1 MQRPGGQA
9 PPAPKLIKSRPHGR
23 TIFIFHTECSRP
35 PEELWNLIVN
45 GSDVVLIVEAPD
57 EGFSAF
63 GDRVVTW
70 NAPDVTIDG
79 VVYVWPE
86 DSSDVRQL
94 FEE

>member
-1 MQRPGGQA
+1 MRRPGGHA
-9 PPAPKLIKSRPHGR
+9 PPPAELINSRPRRR

-70 NAPDVTIDG
+70 NAPDLTIDG
-79 VVYVWPE
+79 VVYLWPE
-86 DSSDVRQL
+86 HSSDVRRL
-94 FEE
+94 FEA

>member
-1 MQRPGGQA
+1 MRRPGGQA
-9 PPAPKLIKSRPHGR
+9 PPIKLIKTRGRRR
-23 TIFIFHTECSRP
+23 TIFIFHTDCSRP
-35 PEELWNLIVN
+35 PEELWNLIVD

-79 VVYVWPE
+79 VVYLWPE
-86 DSSDVRQL
+86 DADDVRRL
-94 FEE
+94 FEA